1 MEIKTKFSIGDSVYF
16 FCDYRIE
23 RANVVGISVNVVGE
37 CNNISYSFAIF
48 PIRRERECFA
58 TKQELIDCL
67 TK

>member
-23 RANVVGISVNVVGE
+23 RANVVGISNYVVGE

-48 PIRRERECFA
+48 PIREGKGVLRHKAR
-58 TKQELIDCL
+58 IN
-67 TK
+67 